1 MRWPLRLLGVLLL
14 LLLAWQY
21 PWRAYVVVVLG
32 AASGATY
39 IAPYLPFFSSLASP
53 RPVVGGLG
61 ALVCLVCWLLP
72 QTTAWLVG
80 LALWGLLGYASWQLC
95 AGATY
100 AARGV
105 VNTVRSV
112 DARVP
117 CCHHMR
123 KAHNAARAPGQKA
136 EATAPGELEAP
147 PFAAPDEFPEA

>member
-1 MRWPLRLLGVLLL
+1 MLAEIRSFMHDKITSGALDNAPTAAVSKCDAEQANAQAQKTAAVAALACAASTLPLFASAHACAAANGSSTGLRLA
-14 LLLAWQY
+14 LACSQ
-21 PWRAYVVVVLG
+21 P
-32 AASGATY
+32 
-39 IAPYLPFFSSLASP
+39 P
-53 RPVVGGLG
+53 
-61 ALVCLVCWLLP
+61 
-72 QTTAWLVG
+72 
-80 LALWGLLGYASWQLC
+80 WQLC